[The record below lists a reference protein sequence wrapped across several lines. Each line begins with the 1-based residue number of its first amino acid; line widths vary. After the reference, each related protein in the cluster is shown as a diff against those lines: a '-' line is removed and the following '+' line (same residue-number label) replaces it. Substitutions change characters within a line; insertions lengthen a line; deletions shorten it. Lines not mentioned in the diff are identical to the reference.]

1 LSPLG
6 ALDRAIDAM
15 VADPNCKLRSYQASA
30 ILQVRDAIA
39 RGVRRVMLAAPTGA
53 GKTLLA
59 STILSG
65 FVAEELPGLF
75 VVPRIE
81 LINQTHDKFKAE
93 NIIDIGIMQASHPL
107 TNSLRSIQIAS
118 VQTLR
123 RRILPN
129 AEIVF
134 LDEAHIWN
142 DFYRTWMLDPNWRD
156 VPFIGLSA
164 TPWRK
169 GLGAYFEELIIVA
182 GIQELIDED
191 FLSTFKVFAPAHPD
205 LSGVHTV
212 AGDYDEGEL
221 AVAMD
226 KKPLV
231 ADIVTT
237 WLKHSVGRPTL
248 VFAVNRAHAK
258 HIQEKFLEA
267 GVSAGYIDCQTPE
280 LERKEVRNKFAS
292 GEFQVVCNVDVLT
305 LGVDWDVRT
314 IVLAR
319 PTKSEMRYVQAI
331 GRGLRPAE
339 GKDHCLVLD
348 HSDTTLRLGFVS
360 DIVHE
365 ELDDGKIRERKPRDN
380 IKLPKE
386 CPQCAYLRPA
396 GTNKCPNCG
405 FEARPVNKI
414 RVVDGEL
421 HELNGKNKRPII
433 NRVEIY
439 GMFKQICIERGK
451 KPGYAWHLSAEYFG
465 QKPASPEYSNAQPTR
480 PSIEILRWEKSRRI
494 AWAKAHPRPS
504 VTLASSAVPIGGFYI
519 NPSNPE
525 DVPF

>member
-1 LSPLG
+1 
-6 ALDRAIDAM
+6 M
-15 VADPNCKLRSYQASA
+15 VADADCKLRSYQANA
-30 ILQVRDAIA
+30 IMQVRDALA
-39 RGVRRVMLAAPTGA
+39 RGSRRIMLAAPTGA

-59 STILSG
+59 SSILAG
-65 FVAEELPGLF
+65 FVQEQLPGLF

-81 LINQTHDKFKAE
+81 LINQTYDKFKTE

-123 RRILPN
+123 RRQLPN
-129 AEIVF
+129 ADVVF
-134 LDEAHIWN
+134 IDEAHIWQ
-142 DFYRTWMLDPNWRD
+142 DFYRTWMLDLEWAN

-182 GIQELIDED
+182 GIQELIDEG
-191 FLSTFKVFAPAHPD
+191 FLARFKVFAPAHPD
-205 LSGVHTV
+205 LSGIHTV

-258 HIQEKFLEA
+258 HIQEKFIEA

-280 LERKEVRNKFAS
+280 LERKEVRDKFAS
-292 GEFQVVCNVDVLT
+292 GEFQIVCNVDVLT

-339 GKDHCLVLD
+339 KKDHCLILD

-365 ELDDGKIRERKPRDN
+365 EMDDGKIRQRKARDD
-380 IKLPKE
+380 IRLPKE
-386 CPQCAYLRPA
+386 CPQCAFLRPA

-405 FEARPVNKI
+405 FEARPVNKV
-414 RVVDGEL
+414 RVIDGEL
-421 HELNGKNKRPII
+421 RELDGKSKRPII
-433 NRVEIY
+433 NRVEVY
-439 GMFKQICIERGK
+439 GMFKQLCIERGK

-465 QKPASPEYSNAQPTR
+465 QKPRSSEYSNAQPT
-480 PSIEILRWEKSRRI
+480 P
-494 AWAKAHPRPS
+494 PS
-504 VTLASSAVPIGGFYI
+504 V
-519 NPSNPE
+519 
-525 DVPF
+525 

>member
-1 LSPLG
+1 MTGGPEVDHLDVGLA

-15 VADPNCKLRSYQASA
+15 AADPACKLRSYQASA
-30 ILQVRDAIA
+30 IMQLRDALA
-39 RGVRRVMLAAPTGA
+39 SGVRRIMLAAPTGA

-65 FVAEELPGLF
+65 FVGEGLPGLF

-81 LINQTHDKFKAE
+81 LINQTYGKFKAE
-93 NIIDIGIMQASHPL
+93 NIIDIGVMQASHPL

-123 RRILPN
+123 RRQLPN
-129 AEIVF
+129 AAIVF
-134 LDEAHIWN
+134 IDEAHIWN
-142 DFYRTWMLDPNWRD
+142 DFYRTWMLEPDWRD
-156 VPFIGLSA
+156 IPFIGLSA

-182 GIQELIDED
+182 GIQELINEG
-191 FLSTFKVFAPAHPD
+191 FLSKFKVFAPAHPD

-237 WLKHSVGRPTL
+237 WQKHSVGRPTL

-267 GVSAGYIDCQTPE
+267 GVSAGYIDCKTPE
-280 LERKEVRNKFAS
+280 LERKEVRDKFAS

-331 GRGLRPAE
+331 GRGLRPAA
-339 GKDHCLVLD
+339 GKDHCLILD

-360 DIVHE
+360 DIHHE
-365 ELDDGKIRERKPRDN
+365 ELDDGKICARKARDN

-405 FEARPVNKI
+405 FEARPVNKVRI
-414 RVVDGEL
+414 VDGEL
-421 HELNGKNKRPII
+421 RELGRN
-433 NRVEIY
+433 NRQGFNRAVVY

-451 KPGYAWHLSAEYFG
+451 KPGYAWHLSTEYFG
-465 QKPASPEYSNAQPTR
+465 QKPPSSEYSNAQPTA
-480 PSIEILRWEKSRRI
+480 PTIEILRWEKSRRI
-494 AWAKAHPRPS
+494 AWAKTHPRPS
-504 VTLASSAVPIGGFYI
+504 LTLASSAVAAVGG
-519 NPSNPE
+519 E
-525 DVPF
+525 AA